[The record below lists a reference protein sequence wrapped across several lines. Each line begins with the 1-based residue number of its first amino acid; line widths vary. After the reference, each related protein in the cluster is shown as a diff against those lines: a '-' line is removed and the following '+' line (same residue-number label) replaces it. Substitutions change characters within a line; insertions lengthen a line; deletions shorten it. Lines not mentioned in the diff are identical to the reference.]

1 MVKTNLLS
9 IFYHNYKKDKLQFFF
24 TKELH
29 LQQCAEK
36 FMPTSALKNSGGG
49 QKQLIG
55 DWQNHWR
62 YRLSW
67 IKNKIQL
74 YFVYKRNILD
84 SKIQIDGK

>member
-29 LQQCAEK
+29 FQQCAEK

-55 DWQNHWR
+55 DW
-62 YRLSW
+62 
-67 IKNKIQL
+67 
-74 YFVYKRNILD
+74 
-84 SKIQIDGK
+84 